1 MKAILMCV
9 LFAHT
14 VIAGDFVNLTFDEPD
29 ASGTL
34 AEIYPGG
41 PKRGSAAAL
50 LRGWNLSVA
59 GQAYEFATISSF
71 PVGSGNDPV
80 SVLENSP
87 AEQNSP
93 LGTYTLVLH
102 SPTPPA
108 PEIRLSQRGTVPAD
122 AAGLWIFGAG
132 YAQMFINGERVGD
145 TVNDLTVD
153 VSRFAGQ
160 EVDLEFLVGSGASIR
175 FDILGFVPVPEP
187 STWALLGSGLAALL
201 WLSRRK

>member
-1 MKAILMCV
+1 LY
-9 LFAHT
+9 LESGLNP
-14 VIAGDFVNLTFDEPD
+14 AG
-29 ASGTL
+29 
-34 AEIYPGG
+34 
-41 PKRGSAAAL
+41 
-50 LRGWNLSVA
+50 
-59 GQAYEFATISSF
+59 
-71 PVGSGNDPV
+71 
-80 SVLENSP
+80 
-87 AEQNSP
+87 
-93 LGTYTLVLH
+93 
-102 SPTPPA
+102 

-160 EVDLEFLVGSGASIR
+160 EVDLEFLVASGASIR